1 MDYYE
6 LLVGMDATVFASYY
20 EPWGYTPLES
30 VAFSVPTIT
39 TSLAGFG
46 LWVAD
51 HLPQTQGVTVI
62 RRTDDNDAEVIDE
75 IARAIE
81 GYAAMDAERYEAARH
96 SACETAQT
104 ALWQNLVVYY
114 WQAYDKAL
122 RAAGGRS
129 KRTVYDSGAHTE
141 QVNFVKQQLV
151 SSRPTWTRLIV
162 EVSLP
167 ERLRP
172 LEILSKNLWWSWA
185 SGAREMFEYIDAP
198 LWEKCNRNPIAFLDQ
213 LNVRRLQELERDDAF
228 LARMDAVY
236 ADFQR

>member
-81 GYAAMDAERYEAARH
+81 GYAAMMRSDTRPRGTRPAKRH
-96 SACETAQT
+96 
-104 ALWQNLVVYY
+104 
-114 WQAYDKAL
+114 
-122 RAAGGRS
+122 R
-129 KRTVYDSGAHTE
+129 
-141 QVNFVKQQLV
+141 
-151 SSRPTWTRLIV
+151 RPCGKI
-162 EVSLP
+162 S
-167 ERLRP
+167 
-172 LEILSKNLWWSWA
+172 
-185 SGAREMFEYIDAP
+185 
-198 LWEKCNRNPIAFLDQ
+198 
-213 LNVRRLQELERDDAF
+213 
-228 LARMDAVY
+228 
-236 ADFQR
+236 